1 MRRTLLKS
9 KIHRAKITQA
19 DLNYEG
25 SISICPKLVEAA
37 NLLEYERVE
46 IYDCNNGNRFA
57 TYVILGKEGQIQVN
71 GAAARMV
78 HPGDVVIIASY
89 AEFDEAEAH
98 AHHPIKVF
106 VDSDNQQKS
115 L

>member
-1 MRRTLLKS
+1 MRRTLLKA
-9 KIHRAKITQA
+9 KIHRATITQA

-25 SISICPKLVEAA
+25 SISICPKLCQAA

-78 HPGDVVIIASY
+78 HPGDVIIIANY
-89 AEFDEAEAH
+89 AEYDEQEAQN
-98 AHHPIKVF
+98 HHPIKVF
-106 VDSDNQQKS
+106 VDAKNQQKE